1 MIPFTISVA
10 FATLGYVFYLAISSS
25 EKIQSSLSSDTQN
38 NANHIFFQR
47 LLGVLIFGIL
57 PALGLWFFT
66 DVSFKNTGLSILIK
80 GDTLL
85 YTLLLAILI
94 IPLNYFNSKKPDN
107 LQQYP
112 QIREKHWSFGLLFA
126 SALSWIVY
134 LFAYEMLFR
143 GFLLFTSLEILDYWP
158 AIILNTGIY
167 SLVHYPKGLKAAV
180 GAIPLGLILCVL
192 TIKTGNFWL
201 AFFVHI
207 ILALSNEWFSLR
219 ASSSFANLHS

>member
-1 MIPFTISVA
+1 MKFIPFTISVA

-25 EKIQSSLSSDTQN
+25 GRIQSSLTSNADS

-47 LLGVLIFGIL
+47 LLGVLIFGML

-66 DVSFKNTGLSILIK
+66 DVSFKNTGLTTLIK
-80 GDTLL
+80 GDTFL
-85 YTLLLAILI
+85 YTILLAVLI

-107 LQQYP
+107 LEQYP
-112 QIREKHWSFGLLFA
+112 QIRKEYWSNGLLIA

-143 GFLLFTSLEILDYWP
+143 GFLLFTSLEILGYWP

-167 SLVHYPKGLKAAV
+167 SLVHYPKGLKEAL
-180 GAIPLGLILCVL
+180 GAIPLGLILCIL

-219 ASSSFANLHS
+219 ASNNPIT